1 MVHSVDILEEAI
13 ELAKQIGFQVR
24 HEWLD
29 GSSGGTCRIGSSW
42 VLFVD
47 LSLTASEQMDQ
58 AISALM
64 HPEFRTALAKLGPGS
79 LSQPLLDL
87 LDE

>member
-13 ELAKQIGFQVR
+13 ELAQQIGFQVR

-29 GSSGGTCRIGSSW
+29 GSSGGTCRIGDFW

-47 LSLTASEQMDQ
+47 LSLTASEQLDQ
-58 AISALM
+58 ATSALK
-64 HPEFRTALAKLGPGS
+64 HPEFQSALTDLGPDALSPS
-79 LSQPLLDL
+79 LLALLHQ
-87 LDE
+87 

>member
-13 ELAKQIGFQVR
+13 ELAERIGFQVR

-29 GSSGGTCRIGSSW
+29 GSSGGTCRIGKSW

-47 LSLTASEQMDQ
+47 LSLTAAEQLDQ
-58 AISALM
+58 AISALR
-64 HPEFRTALAKLGPGS
+64 HPEFQSELSDIGTGGLSESLLALLR
-79 LSQPLLDL
+79 D
-87 LDE
+87 